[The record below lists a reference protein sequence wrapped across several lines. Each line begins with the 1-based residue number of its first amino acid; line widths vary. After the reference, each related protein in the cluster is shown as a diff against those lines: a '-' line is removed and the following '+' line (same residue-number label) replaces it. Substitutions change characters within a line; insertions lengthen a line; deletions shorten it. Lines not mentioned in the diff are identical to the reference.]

1 MTGRPFRRLDGPVI
15 HAGTHIPE
23 HQRVM
28 RLERPGRGVLRASR
42 NSRLLRKR
50 IFGPVLSVTTFI
62 DIGDAIALANDS
74 VYTGALNRAIRLS
87 RDSRAG
93 VVTVNGFDEGDV
105 PTPFDG
111 YQDPGFGGRDK
122 SVRAHDPYPGI
133 KIIRIDVPADPA
145 QAGCMALPLSAA
157 QRDGCNRIIPFAVA
171 ARAGATESPEIEFE
185 C

>member
-1 MTGRPFRRLDGPVI
+1 MGACCAPIAPRYAIDCAPQTRPIRKTFATVNPATGAVL
-15 HAGTHIPE
+15 AHI
-23 HQRVM
+23 
-28 RLERPGRGVLRASR
+28 GAR
-42 NSRLLRKR
+42 NA
-50 IFGPVLSVTTFI
+50 V
-62 DIGDAIALANDS
+62 DIALANDSVYRLAAS

-111 YQDPGFGGRDK
+111 YQDSGFGGRDK
-122 SVRAHDPYPGI
+122 SVRARDPYPEI
-133 KIIRIDVPADPA
+133 KTIRIDVPMNPA

-157 QRDGCNRIIPFAVA
+157 LHDGCNRIIPFAIA
-171 ARAGATESPEIEFE
+171 ARAGGTESPEIEFE